1 MKIPEI
7 VSTEHINLSIVTA
20 HLPEGANGIVMQDGT
35 GCHKYTILINADLP
49 ESEQREA
56 FLHECL
62 HIWNHDLEKAGTE
75 SINQIEYRTHQQIE
89 QFTS

>member
-7 VSTEHINLSIVTA
+7 VSTENIHLSIVTA
-20 HLPEGANGIVMQDGT
+20 HLPEGAKGVVMQDGND
-35 GCHKYTILINADLP
+35 CHDQTILINADLP

-62 HIWNHDLEKAGTE
+62 HIWNHDLEKTGTE

-89 QFTS
+89 QFMS